1 MKDTRILLST
11 ATRSAALLCGPHP
24 SREALAAACA
34 TAVLRTPGVS
44 QADLFT
50 VMAGASEWAAQ
61 RARTMM

>member
-1 MKDTRILLST
+1 MKDSRILLSV

-34 TAVLRTPGVS
+34 TAALQTPGVS

-50 VMAGASEWAAQ
+50 VMVGAAEWAAT